1 MLFVSI
7 ILFVSSQLPLSAQT
21 VDSSIVIAV
30 LEGNLQ
36 KFNEFVQKGAELNL
50 KDNNDYT
57 LLMYAASNNYPKII
71 SALA

>member
-1 MLFVSI
+1 MKMLFVSI

-36 KFNEFVQKGAELNL
+36 KFNEFVQKGA
-50 KDNNDYT
+50 
-57 LLMYAASNNYPKII
+57 
-71 SALA
+71 